1 MDEDGVPKQF
11 KELEDKV
18 EQLVRICHDLRHA
31 KSELE
36 AKIRE
41 LEERLRAGDVSAK
54 TYIEEKSM
62 IRTRID
68 SLLGRLDEVLD
79 ST

>member
-1 MDEDGVPKQF
+1 MDEDGIPRQF

-18 EQLVRICHDLRHA
+18 EQLVRTCHDLRHA

-41 LEERLRAGDVSAK
+41 LEEGLRAGDVAAK

-62 IRTRID
+62 IRIRID